1 MGEGAVGVLFL
12 EGGTGASLEIV
23 RDGGVGLFVLVLGLL
38 MVDGAVLGV
47 WGDGGEAFGALFLG
61 EGTKSSLEVRWNG
74 DVGFGIVC
82 GVVCWGL
89 RVIMGWFFAWVK
101 SSEEKAWL
109 FAGFLEVLK
118 CGVVELYLVV
128 LGVVMGGGIML
139 GVWSGDG
146 IGLGFC

>member
-1 MGEGAVGVLFL
+1 MGEGALGALFL

-23 RDGGVGLFVLVLGLL
+23 RGGGVGLFVLVVGVL

-47 WGDGGEAFGALFLG
+47 WRDGGESFGALFLG
-61 EGTKSSLEVRWNG
+61 EETESSLEVQWS
-74 DVGFGIVC
+74 
-82 GVVCWGL
+82 GVVSWGL
-89 RVIMGWFFAWVK
+89 RVIMWWFFAWVK

-109 FAGFLEVLK
+109 FVGFLGVLK
-118 CGVVELYLVV
+118 CGGVELYLVV

>member
-1 MGEGAVGVLFL
+1 MGEGALGALFL
-12 EGGTGASLEIV
+12 EGGIGASLEIV
-23 RDGGVGLFVLVLGLL
+23 RGGGVGLFVLVVGVL

-47 WGDGGEAFGALFLG
+47 WRDGGESFGALFLG
-61 EGTKSSLEVRWNG
+61 EEIESSLEVQWSG
-74 DVGFGIVC
+74 DVGFGIVY
-82 GVVCWGL
+82 GVVSWGL

-109 FAGFLEVLK
+109 FVGFLRVLK
-118 CGVVELYLVV
+118 CGGVEIYLVV
-128 LGVVMGGGIML
+128 LGVVMGGGVIL